1 MILTD
6 PLYKPTVR
14 VDSVGDGNY
23 GASRK
28 RKVKG
33 KVIKYRHKGVDF
45 ITTPGDYIKSPI
57 TGEIVWFG
65 YAYKTDNAKEKL
77 RSIHIKGVGEF
88 SNVKIKILYCTL
100 RELFKKGDKICQGDI
115 FALAQDN
122 AQRYKSMINH
132 MHIEIRINGVLVD
145 PLKYFKL

>member
-1 MILTD
+1 MILTS
-6 PLYKPTVR
+6 PLHKPTIR

-33 KVIKYRHKGVDF
+33 KVVKYRHKGVDF
-45 ITTPGDYIKSPI
+45 ITTVDDYIKSPI
-57 TGEIVWFG
+57 SGTITRHGR
-65 YAYKTDNAKEKL
+65 AYRIDNAKEKL
-77 RSIHIKGVGEF
+77 RSIWIQGTGKF
-88 SNVKIKILYCTL
+88 SNVKVKILYCTL
-100 RELFKKGDKICQGDI
+100 RDLFKVGDHICQGDI

-122 AQRYKSMINH
+122 AQRYKGMTNH
-132 MHIEIRINGVLVD
+132 MHIEIRINGILVD